1 MLGVSVLA
9 AGAIGGAFS
18 LGLSLPGSATR
29 AVAQGAAEET
39 IAQADGSVTAD
50 HVTMFGA
57 SPGEAT
63 YETWGLGLYNEQS
76 VLVRWTPGTGWA
88 RGPELLDATGQP
100 LTGFK
105 LDQPEGGRYPS
116 PSPLA
121 GQMTADGSGALGGS
135 APGAE
140 AGSIQQVVLVREP
153 GGAFKETQ
161 PLPPEAEGGLKKG
174 ERLFGLNSAPM
185 IAALEESGGSAR
197 TGVLAV
203 PVNEGGT
210 VDNSVLHWDGTSW
223 TREPI
228 EIPAQSS
235 EQFEVLAIGASSP
248 GNAWLLAKLS
258 SEYPAGSV
266 ALFRR
271 HLGKPGEAPTWRA
284 VAPKAGGE
292 PGEPLTVKTEKGE
305 NKTFT
310 VPTGDQSQVLTVT
323 ADGVWL
329 DGVRRDVGAS
339 STLFFKPEGETAGR
353 VVTAWCKLPPNAPAG
368 SEGCA
373 NELPEPLPTGPSRSF
388 AWANPATAE
397 GLGERIITG
406 LPEGVSLRL
415 QGTTFTEV
423 RALGASARPL
433 DVGGS
438 YGASF
443 SSPQEGWLGQELL
456 PVHLTARANEARSRL
471 SPWPVPFRDAL
482 LALAA
487 QPGVPVGSI
496 SSQALAVGDQGEVA
510 RYVPGEGWLPESL
523 LGPGG
528 RREHPRL
535 RAVAWPTPQRAYAVG
550 DLGKLWLWRGET
562 GLWEADPATPVN
574 FRGNLLGIAF
584 DPANA
589 ARGYA
594 VGQGGVL
601 LRFGKSWTQEPE
613 AAIPVPARGASF
625 TSIAFAGSQALLA
638 YRKLVNGRYQGGII
652 ANSGS
657 GWAIEPSAAAVMG
670 SNVPWPVAGLPDG
683 GAAFTASGVGQ
694 GSQVYER
701 ESASAAWRAVPYP
714 GTGEPAS
721 LALFREGGALRAIG
735 AGTAPFTLNTDSEST
750 APPGFPPT
758 LFPPYPI
765 AADPEKGVFRQTA
778 SGWSD
783 EEHELNNAKEGPGQ
797 YTRYDTVY
805 QPDPVSAVLVNGDG
819 SQGWAVG
826 GAVNGE
832 APVLDTSDV
841 ERYPADGSSP
851 PGVGPAPVPA
861 STAAGQTSFAVGG
874 NAQCGAPCAERS
886 GARIG
891 PDVWLQNARRI
902 AAEIPAVQAF
912 LYTGPRVS
920 TGATV
925 VGAELVIPYAREL
938 GRYAEVLGS
947 GISQPALPVASSTDL
962 DGAGTEA
969 SFASAFSGLPAP
981 FGACAD
987 TPGCQGAYY
996 SRSFGAQGGEVLVAV
1011 LDSSSELGGTQQGWL
1026 EAQLAAARSSL
1037 EPVIV
1042 VGDRPAS
1049 AALAKV
1055 LVDGGAS
1062 AYFFDSPEQSV
1073 QLPLRAD
1080 GGSIPSFGTGTLG
1093 YVNYAA
1099 EERGD
1104 FIGAGGF
1111 LLAQV
1116 DVAGAHARKTNVAT
1130 VTTRLIPNVGELAM
1144 EAQDG
1149 TLLRRS
1155 QAALFDALARR
1166 PRSGSVAHHQSATPE
1181 TSPYIP
1187 IPNNCVGTECA
1198 KEVPL
1203 EYTFSS
1209 SNPEVGNFV
1218 APNLAV
1224 STRAVLLGANGEPVP
1239 DPKSGLFCAYN
1250 AGTTTVTISAG
1261 GRSASVPVTVQ
1272 AGSVRQPCGTVH
1284 VNRPLPSQ
1292 QAASAPPPPA
1302 PTPTPTP
1309 AGAAP
1314 SSAPPPVPVPPV
1326 PSVPAAAARPIPKLP
1341 ATPFFLAP
1349 APAILLPAI
1358 VPPPLPA
1365 PANPTPPSG
1374 TSAVTSPVE
1383 AAQNEEEEESA
1394 PESVSASA
1402 VAYHQSEH
1410 EPSPA
1415 YILGIVLLAAFA
1427 GASLRGR
1434 PGRRGR
1440 QLPLA
1445 HATLS
1450 SSRAQRR
1457 YSRGSGGPR
1466 P

>member
-1 MLGVSVLA
+1 MLGASVLA

-18 LGLSLPGSATR
+18 LGLSLPGATPR
-29 AVAQGAAEET
+29 AAAQGAGEET
-39 IAQADGSVTAD
+39 IAQTDGSITAN

-63 YETWGLGLYNEQS
+63 YETWGLGLYNEHS
-76 VLVRWTPGTGWA
+76 VLVRWTPATGWA
-88 RGPELLDATGQP
+88 RGPELLDAAGQP
-100 LTGFK
+100 LAGFK

-121 GQMTADGSGALGGS
+121 GQMTPDGSGVLGGS
-135 APGAE
+135 VPGTE
-140 AGSIQQVVLVREP
+140 AGSIEQVVLVREP
-153 GGAFKETQ
+153 GGAFRETQ

-185 IAALEESGGSAR
+185 IAALEETGGSAR
-197 TGVLAV
+197 SGALVV
-203 PVNEGGT
+203 PVNDGGS
-210 VDNSVLHWDGTSW
+210 VDSSVLHWDGTSW
-223 TREPI
+223 TREAI

-284 VAPKAGGE
+284 VAPKPGGE
-292 PGEPLTVKTEKGE
+292 PGEPLTLEKGKE
-305 NKTFT
+305 FT
-310 VPTGDQSQVLTVT
+310 VPAGDQSQVMTVT
-323 ADGVWL
+323 SEGVWL
-329 DGVRRDVGAS
+329 DGVRHDVGAS

-353 VVTAWCKLPPNAPAG
+353 VAAVWCKLPANAPAG

-373 NELPEPLPTGPSRSF
+373 GELPEPLPTGPSRSF

-438 YGASF
+438 YGAAF

-482 LALAA
+482 LALAP
-487 QPGVPVGSI
+487 QPGAPVGAL

-535 RAVAWPTPQRAYAVG
+535 RALAWPTPQRAYAVG
-550 DLGKLWLWRGET
+550 DLGTMWLWRGET
-562 GLWEADPATPVN
+562 GLWETDPATPVN

-584 DPANA
+584 DPANS

-601 LRFGKSWTQEPE
+601 LRYGKSWTQEPE
-613 AAIPVPARGASF
+613 EALPAPARGASF
-625 TSIAFAGSQALLA
+625 TSIAFAGSQALVA
-638 YRKLVNGRYQGGII
+638 YRKLVSGRYQGGII

-657 GWAIEPSAAAVMG
+657 GWAIEPSAAAAMG
-670 SNVPWPVAGLPDG
+670 PNVPWPVAGLPDG

-701 ESASAAWRAVPYP
+701 ESASSAWHAVPYP
-714 GTGEPAS
+714 GTGEPAT
-721 LALFREGGALRAIG
+721 LALFREGGALRAVG
-735 AGTAPFTLNTDSEST
+735 AGTAPFTLNADSEST

-826 GAVNGE
+826 GAVGE

-841 ERYPADGSSP
+841 ERYPADGSAP
-851 PGVGPAPVPA
+851 PGIGSAPVPA
-861 STAAGQTSFAVGG
+861 SAAPGLTTFAVGG
-874 NAQCGAPCAERS
+874 NAQCGAPCADRS

-891 PDVWLQNARRI
+891 PDMWLENARRI

-912 LYTGPRVS
+912 LYTGPRVT

-925 VGAELVIPYAREL
+925 VGAELVVPYAREL
-938 GRYAEVLGS
+938 HRYAEVLS
-947 GISQPALPVASSTDL
+947 AGIEQPALAALSPTDL
-962 DGAGTEA
+962 DGAQTEV
-969 SFASAFSGLPAP
+969 SFGEAFPQFAAGHYSRK
-981 FGACAD
+981 FGAGKVLVIVLD
-987 TPGCQGAYY
+987 NTGEVG
-996 SRSFGAQGGEVLVAV
+996 GAQLESIETELSEAKGRGEPAIAM
-1011 LDSSSELGGTQQGWL
+1011 GNK
-1026 EAQLAAARSSL
+1026 
-1037 EPVIV
+1037 
-1042 VGDRPAS
+1042 PAS
-1049 AALAKV
+1049 AAVAKV
-1055 LVDGGAS
+1055 LIDGGAS
-1062 AYFFDSPEQSV
+1062 AYFFDSPEQNV

-1080 GGSIPSFGTGTLG
+1080 GRSIPSFGSGTLG

-1099 EERGD
+1099 EEKGD

-1116 DVAGAHARKTNVAT
+1116 NVTARNPTTNVAP
-1130 VTTRLIPNVGELAM
+1130 VTAKLIPNVGELAM

-1155 QAALFDALARR
+1155 QAALFAALARR
-1166 PRSGSVAHHQSATPE
+1166 PRSGSVAHHQSAAPE

-1187 IPNNCVGTECA
+1187 IPTNCVGTECA

-1203 EYTFSS
+1203 EYSFSS
-1209 SNPEVGNFV
+1209 SNAEIGEFV
-1218 APNLAV
+1218 KQNLAV
-1224 STRAVLLGANGEPVP
+1224 SQRTPLLNSAGEPIPEEVAGKLEG
-1239 DPKSGLFCAYN
+1239 KSGLFCAFN
-1250 AGTTTVTISAG
+1250 PGTVTVTISAG
-1261 GRSASVPVTVQ
+1261 GRSASLPVTVE

-1284 VNRPLPSQ
+1284 VNRPLASQ
-1292 QAASAPPPPA
+1292 QASTAPPPPA
-1302 PTPTPTP
+1302 PTPTP

-1314 SSAPPPVPVPPV
+1314 SSAPPVVPVPPV
-1326 PSVPAAAARPIPKLP
+1326 PSVPAAAASPIPKLP
-1341 ATPFFLAP
+1341 ATHFFLAP

-1434 PGRRGR
+1434 PDRRGR

-1445 HATLS
+1445 HATVS
-1450 SSRAQRR
+1450 SQRAQRR
-1457 YSRGSGGPR
+1457 WTRGGGGR
-1466 P
+1466 HE